1 MKYVFYLLIS
11 LFIMSS
17 CSDEEKGF
25 SLDFDTIDLNYES
38 RKTTVKSSS
47 ENIAI
52 AMIEEFVNDNSIN
65 KVKDFTDENGLSS
78 YVSHKG
84 EWYLINIKNNTFSI
98 FIDENNTKD
107 SRILRITLRDAN
119 EHVIFTLNQS
129 QKNTN

>member
-1 MKYVFYLLIS
+1 
-11 LFIMSS
+11 MSS
-17 CSDEEKGF
+17 CSDEDKGF
-25 SLDFDTIDLNYES
+25 SLDFDTIDLDYES
-38 RKTTVKSSS
+38 RKTTVKSSR

-52 AMIEEFVNDNSIN
+52 AMIEEFINDNSIN
-65 KVKDFTDENGLSS
+65 IVKEFTDENGLSS

-84 EWYLINIKNNTFSI
+84 EWYLINIENNTFSI